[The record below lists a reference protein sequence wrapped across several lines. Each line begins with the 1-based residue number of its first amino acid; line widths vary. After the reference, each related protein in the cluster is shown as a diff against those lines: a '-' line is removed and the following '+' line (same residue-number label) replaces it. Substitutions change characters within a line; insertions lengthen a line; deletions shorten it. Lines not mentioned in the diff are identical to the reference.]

1 MDFCVCVGRLRRL
14 ALDEEARSLT
24 HAPLNDH
31 QKREAIKR
39 RDYGEETLR
48 SIGRSYNVS
57 AATISRLVMTIDLNV
72 LGTIVSIVSLV
83 LAVVFWWLASKQA
96 QKADATLNEVKDKM
110 MSWQNDINSAA
121 INLIQ
126 ARPEV
131 IAQKVALEEAKS
143 QSAFTDRLAGVI
155 ESLVRE
161 ADENSA
167 GHKIILLKEL
177 LDHQRQY
184 VLGSEQIKANCA
196 AKQQSNR
203 HVP

>member
-1 MDFCVCVGRLRRL
+1 
-14 ALDEEARSLT
+14 
-24 HAPLNDH
+24 
-31 QKREAIKR
+31 
-39 RDYGEETLR
+39 
-48 SIGRSYNVS
+48 
-57 AATISRLVMTIDLNV
+57 MTIDSNV
-72 LGTIVSIVSLV
+72 LGTIASIVSLV

-131 IAQKVALEEAKS
+131 IAQKVSLEEAKS
-143 QSAFTDRLAGVI
+143 QSAFADRVAGVI

-167 GHKIILLKEL
+167 GYKIAMLKEL
-177 LDHQRQY
+177 LEHQRQS
-184 VLGSEQIKANCA
+184 VLSSEQIKANLVA
-196 AKQQSNR
+196 MQQSG
-203 HVP
+203 VGKPTGAQP